1 MHNRVSQEIRLLPF
15 NLHETNLFLKTREIK
30 FTNYDTL
37 QVYMAIGVVPHYL
50 KKLQKGLSVSQNIDS
65 LCFCKDG
72 VLNKEF
78 KQLYASLYD
87 DSERHML
94 LIRALAETN
103 KGLTRKELVKNSG
116 ICSGGD
122 FSVKL
127 EELIESGFVSEYAY
141 YQNKKKLALYR
152 LSDEYSKIYIKFV
165 EKNKNGGEGTM
176 QTLSASQS

>member
-1 MHNRVSQEIRLLPF
+1 
-15 NLHETNLFLKTREIK
+15 
-30 FTNYDTL
+30 
-37 QVYMAIGVVPHYL
+37 
-50 KKLQKGLSVSQNIDS
+50 
-65 LCFCKDG
+65 
-72 VLNKEF
+72 
-78 KQLYASLYD
+78 
-87 DSERHML
+87 ML